1 VAENILILSMTR
13 MGDMIQTTPLIKG
26 LKEKYPNS
34 KITLLV
40 TSDFASAVPLI
51 PNVDDSIVLDF
62 KQFIINKD
70 WEDQSWIKVFRY
82 LEESLED
89 IKRRNYDLLV
99 NLSHSKFSALM
110 VGYLSIK
117 NVIGFHCNEF
127 GDRMT
132 GHPWMQY
139 FGVEVFNR
147 IYNEFNLVE
156 IFSGSAGVDVKGR
169 SIEVVRPQIQS
180 SLDAF
185 LPQQDEDVLIGFQ
198 VGSSLEG
205 RRWSAQSFANL
216 ADMLIENANARI
228 VIFGVQSES
237 EVAEE
242 VISRT
247 KNKDQISNLA
257 GKTNLSELGLLLEKC
272 EYLVTNDTGTM
283 HLAAAMGTKI
293 VALFF
298 AHAHPYETAPFS
310 PGHIIFQAGI
320 SCAPC
325 SYGVH
330 CNNIVCVDKVRPQHL
345 SSAIENHIKTQ
356 SWVLPEMID
365 QESEVNVFETSLDF
379 DMNFRLR
386 PLVRYELEMN
396 DLLRSAY
403 TLLWRSILTDK
414 NSADSYMITGVCEN
428 LSQEY
433 DCSDIEMIDEQLEK
447 KYLILEDISKRA
459 YEGQKLCGKIIKGS
473 SGRKGN
479 PRKMGQFG
487 DAITSLDNE
496 IEVLGLSNPEVK
508 PLIDMFS
515 KRKENVGGDNI
526 CLLAIETRK
535 CYLELINEINK
546 FQIILQSCVT
556 KLSDLQPC
564 YISHS
569 SINVAVPG
577 K

>member
-1 VAENILILSMTR
+1 MSENILILSMTR

-26 LKEKYPNS
+26 LRAKYPDS

-62 KQFIINKD
+62 KQFIVNKD

-82 LEESLED
+82 LEGALKD
-89 IKRRNYDLLV
+89 IKSRNYDLLV

-110 VGYLSIK
+110 VGYLGVN

-156 IFSGSAGVDVKGR
+156 IFSGSAEVDVKSR
-169 SIEVVRPQIQS
+169 SIEVIRPHSQL
-180 SLDAF
+180 SLDIL
-185 LPQQDEDVLIGFQ
+185 LPENDGDVLIGFQ
-198 VGSSLEG
+198 AGSSLEG

-216 ADMLIENANARI
+216 ADMLIEKSNARI
-228 VIFGVQSES
+228 VIFGVESES
-237 EVAEE
+237 KVAEE
-242 VISRT
+242 VISCT
-247 KNKDQISNLA
+247 KNKDRISNLA
-257 GKTNLSELGLLLEKC
+257 GKTSLSELALLLEKC
-272 EYLVTNDTGTM
+272 DYLVTNDTGTM

-293 VALFF
+293 VGLFF

-345 SSAIENHIKTQ
+345 FSAIENHIKTQ

-365 QESEVNVFETSLDF
+365 QGSEVNVFETDFDF

-386 PLVRYELEMN
+386 PLIKYELEMN
-396 DLLRSAY
+396 DLLRSTY
-403 TLLWRSILTDK
+403 TLLWRSILTEKKDP
-414 NSADSYMITGVCEN
+414 NRYLINGLCEN

-433 DCSDIEMIDEQLEK
+433 DCSDIEMIDEQLVR
-447 KYLILEDISKRA
+447 KYQILEDISKRA
-459 YEGQKLCGKIIKGS
+459 HAGQKLCGKIINGS

-479 PRKMGQFG
+479 TRKIGPFG
-487 DAITSLDNE
+487 EAITELDKE
-496 IEVLGLSNPEVK
+496 IEVLGLSNPEIK
-508 PLIDMFS
+508 PLVDMFN
-515 KRKENVGGDNI
+515 KRKENVEGDNI
-526 CLLAIETRK
+526 SLLAIETRK
-535 CYLELINEINK
+535 CYLDLINECEMFRK
-546 FQIILQSCVT
+546 ILKSCVEQ
-556 KLSDLQPC
+556 LSELQPD

-577 K
+577 R

>member
-1 VAENILILSMTR
+1 MAENILILSMTR

-26 LKEKYPNS
+26 VKEKYPDS

-40 TSDFASAVPLI
+40 TSDFASAVPFI
-51 PNVDDSIVLDF
+51 PLVDDSIVLNF
-62 KQFIINKD
+62 KQFVKNED
-70 WEDQSWIKVFRY
+70 WEDQSWVKVFRY

-110 VGYLSIK
+110 VGYLGIN

-127 GDRMT
+127 GNRMT

-156 IFSGSAGVDVKGR
+156 IFSGSAGVDVKSR
-169 SIEVVRPQIQS
+169 SIEVVRPQSHS
-180 SLDAF
+180 SLDSL
-185 LPQQDEDVLIGFQ
+185 LPEDSGDLLIGFQ
-198 VGSSLEG
+198 AGSSLEG

-216 ADMLIENANARI
+216 ADMLIENINARI
-228 VIFGVQSES
+228 IIFGVES
-237 EVAEE
+237 ERKLAEE
-242 VISRT
+242 IVSRT
-247 KNKDQISNLA
+247 NNKKQISNLA
-257 GKTNLSELGLLLEKC
+257 GRTNLNELALLLEKC

-293 VALFF
+293 VGLFF

-310 PGHIIFQAGI
+310 PGHLIFQAGI

-345 SSAIENHIKTQ
+345 FSAIEDHIRTQ
-356 SWVLPEMID
+356 KWVLPEMID
-365 QESEVNVFETSLDF
+365 QDSEVNVYETEFDF

-386 PLVRYELEMN
+386 PLVNYELEIK
-396 DLLRSAY
+396 DFFRSAY
-403 TLLWRSILTDK
+403 TLLWRSILTEKRDPDK
-414 NSADSYMITGVCEN
+414 FIINHVCEN
-428 LSQEY
+428 LSKDY
-433 DCSDIEMIDEQLEK
+433 DCSEIEKVYDQVEK
-447 KYLILEDISKRA
+447 ISLIIKDVITRA
-459 YEGQKLCGKIIKGS
+459 DAGQKLCGKIIKGS
-473 SGRKGN
+473 SVGKGN
-479 PRKMGQFG
+479 SHKMSQFG
-487 DAITSLDNE
+487 DAITKLDEE
-496 IEVLGLSNPEVK
+496 IEVLGLSNPEIK
-508 PLIDMFS
+508 PLVDMFI
-515 KRKENVGGDNI
+515 KRKENVGGDKI
-526 CLLAIETRK
+526 KVLAIETRK
-535 CYLELINEINK
+535 CYLELIKESEMFRK
-546 FQIILQSCVT
+546 ILNACVQQ
-556 KLSDLQPC
+556 LSDLQSD

-577 K
+577 R